1 EASLIDLSLI
11 GGTPTAVLEGLD
23 AGQYR
28 AFIGY
33 EGLLGVGL
41 GGTLTGTMD
50 VYNPYIVAGYSVE
63 PISGNVIKDASL
75 TGEVDAASSS
85 AVISQVNGVAVDPV
99 AGATIT
105 GTYGTLVIDQDGN
118 YTYTPTVNG
127 ANLGQVDQFTYT
139 LLDPVTGNTSEATLY
154 VRLDSDSVDMTW
166 NDADPSQPAVITSP
180 LPVDAMD
187 NVASAEIDMVYPVTT
202 EVLDNAISYNWLLG
216 VGGIVIGSKEGTATF
231 TVDPGNLT
239 DAIIAVNFGS
249 VATVVDGLHVVLTR
263 VNPDGTRTVV
273 ADSSDTGVIDLL
285 GIFGSEVQFKIDN
298 LSAGTYE
305 LFMESNTLLTALGS
319 VTADITLNHGDITQ
333 PPVLVVDPVTG
344 NVLADDNSA
353 VYGTNYVPDYITTTS
368 VVTAVTAENG
378 NTTTVVVGTPA
389 TVVGVYG
396 TLTIN

>member
-1 EASLIDLSLI
+1 
-11 GGTPTAVLEGLD
+11 
-23 AGQYR
+23 
-28 AFIGY
+28 
-33 EGLLGVGL
+33 
-41 GGTLTGTMD
+41 M
-50 VYNPYIVAGYSVE
+50 
-63 PISGNVIKDASL
+63 
-75 TGEVDAASSS
+75 
-85 AVISQVNGVAVDPV
+85 
-99 AGATIT
+99 
-105 GTYGTLVIDQDGN
+105 
-118 YTYTPTVNG
+118 
-127 ANLGQVDQFTYT
+127 
-139 LLDPVTGNTSEATLY
+139 
-154 VRLDSDSVDMTW
+154 
-166 NDADPSQPAVITSP
+166 
-180 LPVDAMD
+180 
-187 NVASAEIDMVYPVTT
+187 
-202 EVLDNAISYNWLLG
+202 
-216 VGGIVIGSKEGTATF
+216 
-231 TVDPGNLT
+231 
-239 DAIIAVNFGS
+239 NFGS

-378 NTTTVVVGTPA
+378 NTTTVVAGTPA

-396 TLTIN
+396 TLTINADGTYSYQATADMANVGKVDSFTYTVTDPVTGRTRVCCIYPCSTNQLLNCISSRWKSRQA